1 MSDLCVP
8 SPDDDRLGRPVMASL
23 EQRLPNRVLVEGL
36 DQPEGP
42 VVLSDGTILLVEM
55 GEARECVTR
64 LDRTLGPVPFARPGG
79 RPTGLA
85 VDGDG
90 CIWVAGGT
98 DNSLVRLS
106 PKGEVLA
113 TIAGDDHG
121 PFLFP
126 NDLAFGPD
134 GMVYMTDS
142 GITPTE
148 LIQGL
153 VIRPDFANARYD
165 GRVFQIDPRKASVVR
180 RLATGLRFANGIA
193 FGPDDALYYN
203 ETLTGVIYRQ
213 PDGGAA
219 TPFAQLERQ
228 APIDRFCGPDGMAFD
243 SAGRL
248 YCAVYGEGR
257 VAVLDSAGAALPS
270 IRTNGDRP
278 TNVAFARHDAELFIT
293 EVQFGAVEVVRAD
306 HSGFPLHQPSIDS

>member
-1 MSDLCVP
+1 MMTSLDQG
-8 SPDDDRLGRPVMASL
+8 LG
-23 EQRLPNRVLVEGL
+23 NRVLVEDL

-42 VVLSDGTILLVEM
+42 VVLPDGTILLVEM
-55 GEARECVTR
+55 GEARQRVTR
-64 LDRTLGPVPFARPGG
+64 LDPTAGPVPFARPGG

-98 DNSLVRLS
+98 GNSLVRLS
-106 PKGEVLA
+106 PEGKLLA
-113 TIAGDDHG
+113 TIAGDEHG

-134 GMVYMTDS
+134 GMLYMTDS
-142 GITPTE
+142 GMKPTE

-153 VIRPDFANARYD
+153 VIRPDFATAAYD
-165 GRVFQIDPRKASVVR
+165 GRVFQIDPRTASVVR

-213 PDGGAA
+213 TDGGSA
-219 TPFAQLERQ
+219 TPFARLERQ

-243 SAGRL
+243 TAGNV

-257 VAVLDSAGAALPS
+257 VAVVNPAGAALPS
-270 IRTNGDRP
+270 IPTNGDRP
-278 TNVAFARHDAELFIT
+278 TNVAFALHDAELFIT
-293 EVQFGAVEVVRAD
+293 EVRFGAVEVVRVD
-306 HSGFPLHQPSIDS
+306 HRGLPLHQPSNDT

>member
-1 MSDLCVP
+1 
-8 SPDDDRLGRPVMASL
+8 MASR
-23 EQRLPNRVLVEGL
+23 EQRLRNRVLVEGL

-42 VVLSDGTILLVEM
+42 VVLPDGTILLVEM

-64 LDRTLGPVPFARPGG
+64 VDRTASRAPFARPGG

-98 DNSLVRLS
+98 GNSLVRLS
-106 PKGEVLA
+106 PEGELLA
-113 TIAGDDHG
+113 TIAGDDQG

-134 GMVYMTDS
+134 GMLYMTDS
-142 GITPTE
+142 GMRPAE

-153 VIRPDFANARYD
+153 VIRPDFATAPYD
-165 GRVFQIDPRKASVVR
+165 GRVFQIDPRTASVVR

-203 ETLTGVIYRQ
+203 ETLTSIIYRQ
-213 PDGGAA
+213 TDGGAA

-228 APIDRFCGPDGMAFD
+228 GPIDRFCGPDGMAFD

-257 VAVLDSAGAALPS
+257 VAVLDSAGAVLPS
-270 IRTNGDRP
+270 ILTNGDRP
-278 TNVAFARHDAELFIT
+278 TNVAFALDDAELFIT

-306 HSGFPLHQPSIDS
+306 HSGLPLHRPSIDL